1 MKNNK
6 QQGRLATP
14 RQVIETI
21 KKYRTF
27 IVTSHVN
34 LEGDALGSQLALGH
48 LIEKIGKKSA
58 KGGSASGRKVWY
70 VDETPVPETYRFLP
84 KQEKVSTDLSIPRQ
98 AEILITVDCP
108 NQERIGKVAQYIRSD
123 TLVVTIDHHI
133 SNQRFGDLNWV
144 EPRAAATGEMIYT
157 LYKTAGI
164 PIDTTAAMNLYAA
177 IATDTGQF
185 SYSNTTAQTHRI
197 ITELIAKG
205 VEPYAVSEKIYE
217 SNSLGSRRLLGKVLD
232 TLNVVHDG
240 KTGYVCVTQQMLKE
254 TGCTTDDTEGFCN
267 YARSIKGVEVGLLFR
282 ETEDPRKV
290 KISFRSK
297 GLVDVNQVAGEFGGG
312 GHRAASGCVIDGSLE
327 EVKERVLSVVER
339 ALETVEEGKKRES
352 SNYSS

>member
-1 MKNNK
+1 VKNSQK
-6 QQGRLATP
+6 QGRLATP
-14 RQVIETI
+14 RQVIEVI

-27 IVTSHVN
+27 IVTSHMN

-48 LIEKIGKKSA
+48 LIEKMGKK
-58 KGGSASGRKVWY
+58 KVWY

-98 AEILITVDCP
+98 AEVLITVDCP
-108 NQERIGKVAQYIRSD
+108 NQERIGKVARYIGGG

-144 EPRAAATGEMIYT
+144 QPKAAATGEMIYT
-157 LYKTAGI
+157 LYKTAGV
-164 PIDTTAAMNLYAA
+164 PIDKTAAMSLYAA

-185 SYSNTTAQTHRI
+185 SYSNTTTQTHRVI
-197 ITELIAKG
+197 AELIARG
-205 VEPYAVSEKIYE
+205 VDPYFISERIYE

-232 TLNVVHDG
+232 TLDVVHDG
-240 KTGYVCVTQQMLKE
+240 KTGYVCVTLQMLKE
-254 TGCTTDDTEGFCN
+254 TGCTADDTDGFCN

-282 ETEDPRKV
+282 EDKDRQKI

-312 GHRAASGCVIDGSLE
+312 GHRAASGCVVDGSLE
-327 EVKERVLSVVER
+327 EVKEKVLASVER
-339 ALETVEEGKKRES
+339 ALEATKDKKRKL
-352 SNYSS
+352 NY

>member
-1 MKNNK
+1 VKNNK
-6 QQGRLATP
+6 KQGRSATP
-14 RQVIETI
+14 RQIIEVI
-21 KKYRTF
+21 KKHRTF

-48 LIEKIGKKSA
+48 LIEKMGKK
-58 KGGSASGRKVWY
+58 KVWY

-84 KQEKVSTDLSIPRQ
+84 KQEKVSTDLSIPRK

-108 NQERIGKVAQYIRSD
+108 TQERIGEVARYIGDD

-144 EPRAAATGEMIYT
+144 QPKAAATGEMIYT

-164 PIDTTAAMNLYAA
+164 PIDKTAAMSLYAA

-185 SYSNTTAQTHRI
+185 SYSNTTAQTHHVI
-197 ITELIAKG
+197 AELIARG
-205 VEPYAVSEKIYE
+205 VEPYFISERIYE

-232 TLNVVHDG
+232 TLDVVHDG
-240 KTGYVCVTQQMLKE
+240 KTGYVCVTRQMLQE
-254 TGCTTDDTEGFCN
+254 TGCTADDTDGFCN
-267 YARSIKGVEVGLLFR
+267 YARSLKGVEVGLLFR
-282 ETEDPRKV
+282 ETEESRKV

-297 GLVDVNQVAGEFGGG
+297 GTIDVNQVAGEFGGG
-312 GHRAASGCVIDGSLE
+312 GHRAASGCVVDGSLE
-327 EVKERVLSVVER
+327 EVKEKVLASVER
-339 ALETVEEGKKRES
+339 TLETTKDKKRKLD
-352 SNYSS
+352 Y